1 MNKFSAIA
9 SLIAASA
16 FASPAQVPA
25 RRNASDPHSAAAKA
39 VRSAS
44 QK

>member
-9 SLIAASA
+9 SLIAVSA
-16 FASPAQVPA
+16 FASPYAREP
-25 RRNASDPHSAAAKA
+25 RRNADPHSAAAKA
-39 VRSAS
+39 ARSAN